1 MKYELRIY
9 LFLFFTCWL
18 QVSAQRTGMES
29 FSMLHGEKATYDLYF
44 KWGLI
49 MTRAGEASFTYDAE
63 HVLAGAASRYDL
75 YFKTTKFFDGFFKMR
90 DTLTGYYNSDNMLIY
105 SSKRTDEG
113 NYYLIDELTFSY
125 GAEKTM
131 IHSVRYTPARM
142 KIDTTLTT
150 AGVVT
155 DMLSV
160 AHYMRGVDRTKLKQG
175 DTFPLLVAIGRD
187 LVKIQFIYQYQAII
201 EHGNAK
207 FNTRYFK
214 IDIMDEEAFE
224 STKTSAEVWIGDD
237 DNFLPIK
244 LRSKLK
250 IGYAEVYFK
259 TASGLAHPLN
269 CRIEVKK

>member
-1 MKYELRIY
+1 MKRVFVFM
-9 LFLFFTCWL
+9 LFVCCL
-18 QVSAQRTGMES
+18 QVSAQWKGMES
-29 FSMLHGEKATYDLYF
+29 FSMLHGEKVTYDLYF

-49 MTRAGEASFTYDAE
+49 MTRAGEASFSYDAE
-63 HVLAGAASRYDL
+63 HALAGAVSRYNL

-125 GAEKTM
+125 DAEKTR
-131 IHSVRYTPARM
+131 IRSLRYTPARM
-142 KIDTTLTT
+142 KIDTVLTG
-150 AGVVT
+150 AGIVT

-160 AHYMRGVDRTKLKQG
+160 AHYMRGIDRTKLKHG
-175 DTFPLLVAIGRD
+175 DSFPLAVAIGRE
-187 LVKIQFIYQYQAII
+187 LVKILFIYQNQAII
-201 EHGNAK
+201 EHGNVK

-237 DNFLPIK
+237 DNFLPVK

-259 TASGLAHPLN
+259 NASGLAHPLN